1 MYISNMELIK
11 QKLAF
16 EGQLNISNVIKAI
29 LKDSQMNR
37 NKQYMRIAEQYY
49 AGEHDILQH
58 DFRSSV
64 IYEDESCRSGK
75 TIINENNS
83 NHHNIHNFYQT
94 QVDQKVAYIA
104 GKPLSISVEGAVAED
119 KLKGIAANDLK
130 EYEDYITAVTSDEL
144 FTDTIT
150 DWLTHASNKGEEW
163 LHCYY
168 DKDGNFCYVIIP
180 AEEIIPFYDTQY
192 QKKLTE
198 LIRYYSIAVV
208 KGDKEYLRRKVE
220 WWTSESVTYY
230 VEDEEGNFALEGI
243 SPHWNDIVLVDGNV
257 VKREANSWGRIPFI
271 PLYNNS
277 GKTSDLSR
285 IKSLQDAYNLIS
297 SASTNNQIDLVELYW
312 IVQGYGGEAA
322 KAIREKLQI
331 NKTVQIT
338 DPNGKVDAKQVTLS
352 VSERIAWLDMLRSDI
367 FTLGMAI
374 DTTADKFAAA
384 PSGVALQ
391 FLYTPLDQ
399 KANMM
404 INKLKLALKEF
415 FWFLTEDINNKHG
428 THFDSSLVKADVNK
442 TIITNDGETIDNIM
456 KSQNL
461 VPDNILLNKH
471 PYVDDVNQAI
481 SDMAEQKNQEMER
494 AKKTWLD
501 DDVHVHE
508 EGEE

>member
-1 MYISNMELIK
+1 MKI
-11 QKLAF
+11 
-16 EGQLNISNVIKAI
+16 I
-29 LKDSQMNR
+29 LLLLPLMNC
-37 NKQYMRIAEQYY
+37 
-49 AGEHDILQH
+49 LQI
-58 DFRSSV
+58 RLQ
-64 IYEDESCRSGK
+64 I
-75 TIINENNS
+75 
-83 NHHNIHNFYQT
+83 
-94 QVDQKVAYIA
+94 
-104 GKPLSISVEGAVAED
+104 
-119 KLKGIAANDLK
+119 
-130 EYEDYITAVTSDEL
+130 
-144 FTDTIT
+144 
-150 DWLTHASNKGEEW
+150 
-163 LHCYY
+163 

-198 LIRYYSIAVV
+198 LIRYYSITVV

-220 WWTSESVTYY
+220 WWTSKSVTYY
-230 VEDEEGNFALEGI
+230 MEDEEGNFTLEGI

-257 VKREANSWGRIPFI
+257 VKREANNWGKIPFI

-481 SDMAEQKNQEMER
+481 ADMAEQKNQEMER

>member
-1 MYISNMELIK
+1 MYISSMELIK
-11 QKLAF
+11 QKLAS
-16 EGQLNISNVIKAI
+16 EGQLNMSNVIKSI
-29 LKDSQMNR
+29 LKDNQANK
-37 NKQYMRIAEQYY
+37 NKQYMRTAERYY

-58 DFRSSV
+58 DFRSTT
-64 IYEDESCRSGK
+64 IYEDENCRSGK
-75 TIINENNS
+75 ELVNENNS

-104 GKPLSISVEGAVAED
+104 GKPLSISVEGAVAEN
-119 KLKGIAANDLK
+119 KLKGIKANDLK
-130 EYEDYITAVTSDEL
+130 AYEDYITAVTSDEL

-168 DKDGNFCYVIIP
+168 DDDGNFCYVLVP
-180 AEEIIPFYDTQY
+180 AEEIIPFYDTRY
-192 QKKLTE
+192 QKKLVE

-208 KGDKEYLRRKVE
+208 KDGKEYLRRNVE
-220 WWTSESVTYY
+220 WWSPNNVTRYT
-230 VEDEEGNFALEGI
+230 EDSDGNFI
-243 SPHWNDIVLVDGNV
+243 MDVVSPHWSDITTVDGKV
-257 VKREANSWGRIPFI
+257 VKKEANSWGRIPFI

-312 IVQGYGGEAA
+312 MVQGYDGETA
-322 KAIREKLQI
+322 KAIREKLQL
-331 NKTVQIT
+331 NKVVQINDT
-338 DPNGKVDAKQVTLS
+338 DGKIDARQVTLS

-374 DTTADKFAAA
+374 DTTADKFASA

-415 FWFLTEDINNKHG
+415 FWFLTEDINHKHG
-428 THFDSSLVKADVNK
+428 TCFDSSLAKADVNK
-442 TIITNDGETIDNIM
+442 TVITNDSETISNIM
-456 KSQNL
+456 NSQNL
-461 VPDNILLNKH
+461 VPDTILLNKH

-481 SDMAEQKNQEMER
+481 ADMEEQRSQE
-494 AKKTWLD
+494 AKRTKDTWLND
-501 DDVHVHE
+501 DDHGHE
-508 EGEE
+508 DDEE